1 MIMELSMVV
10 GILKDVKVL
19 ILEKKKNSQNEN
31 LSDKNDDSSK

>member
-19 ILEKKKNSQNEN
+19 ILEKKKKSQNEN